1 MPPPLPLARLGR
13 TARHVEPRRRGL
25 EALASRASATT
36 TPIPEPVISAEMRE
50 FWEAHGWLRVPSAVP
65 QANLDAVTRDI
76 FDYIDGSRDDP
87 ESW

>member
-1 MPPPLPLARLGR
+1 MPPPLPLARLGC
-13 TARHVEPRRRGL
+13 TARHL
-25 EALASRASATT
+25 EATWRPEAVASGSATATT

-76 FDYIDGSRDDP
+76 FEYIDGSRDDP